1 MVITK
6 LKYYDEVVNYIY
18 KDDYIV
24 DKIIDYYRD
33 FVMNPN
39 NNRKC
44 ILFDKVVYEFLYN
57 SKFTDYVKDEIKSE
71 EEDLSKNFF
80 SDIEYNLKSLYKK
93 FNKNN
98 LKIDTRWL

>member
-6 LKYYDEVVNYIY
+6 LKHYDEVVNYIY

-57 SKFTDYVKDEIKSE
+57 SKFMDYVKSGFPLIIIATVVSMII
-71 EEDLSKNFF
+71 LPIAFPFF
-80 SDIEYNLKSLYKK
+80 P
-93 FNKNN
+93 
-98 LKIDTRWL
+98 

>member
-1 MVITK
+1 MKFARTAFNPK
-6 LKYYDEVVNYIY
+6 CP
-18 KDDYIV
+18 

-57 SKFTDYVKDEIKSE
+57 SKFMDYVKDEIKSIP
-71 EEDLSKNFF
+71 LRVATAVV
-80 SDIEYNLKSLYKK
+80 IIVRKK
-93 FNKNN
+93 
-98 LKIDTRWL
+98 

>member
-6 LKYYDEVVNYIY
+6 LKHYDEVVNYIY

-57 SKFTDYVKDEIKSE
+57 TKFI
-71 EEDLSKNFF
+71 LAQ
-80 SDIEYNLKSLYKK
+80 
-93 FNKNN
+93 
-98 LKIDTRWL
+98 

>member
-6 LKYYDEVVNYIY
+6 LKHYDEVVNYIY

-57 SKFTDYVKDEIKSE
+57 SKFMYYVKDEIKSE

-80 SDIEYNLKSLYKK
+80 SGTTLI
-93 FNKNN
+93 KNPSTS
-98 LKIDTRWL
+98 IIFSSS

>member
-6 LKYYDEVVNYIY
+6 LKHYDEVVNYIY

-44 ILFDKVVYEFLYN
+44 ILFKV
-57 SKFTDYVKDEIKSE
+57 
-71 EEDLSKNFF
+71 
-80 SDIEYNLKSLYKK
+80 
-93 FNKNN
+93 
-98 LKIDTRWL
+98 

>member
-6 LKYYDEVVNYIY
+6 LKHYDEVVNYIY

-57 SKFTDYVKDEIKSE
+57 SKFMDYVKDEIKSE

-80 SDIEYNLKSLYKK
+80 SGTKLI
-93 FNKNN
+93 KNPS
-98 LKIDTRWL
+98 ISIIFSSS